1 MSKDISKFY
10 ATKPFN
16 VLSHE
21 LHEFFSQS
29 TFNDNEENVRLSYIL
44 TNMSICCIHELNT
57 CPVGIHART
66 GNYEKSPNVCWC
78 FMWKQRHSFWNDRA
92 YLPAFLISLVIRKG
106 SRWFLSYHPILVNIH
121 ENIIL
126 DCIFEKRNNQYL
138 RINLIWTFHNSYP
151 FKYFNHS
158 YHQL

>member
-1 MSKDISKFY
+1 M
-10 ATKPFN
+10 
-16 VLSHE
+16 LSHE

-29 TFNDNEENVRLSYIL
+29 TFNDNEEKVRLSYIL
-44 TNMSICCIHELNT
+44 TNMSICCIHELNI
-57 CPVGIHART
+57 CPVRIHART
-66 GNYEKSPNVCWC
+66 GNYENSPNVCWC
-78 FMWKQRHSFWNDRA
+78 FMWKQRHSFWKNRA
-92 YLPAFLISLVIRKG
+92 YVPAFLISLVIRKG
-106 SRWFLSYHPILVNIH
+106 SRWFLSYHPILVKIH

-138 RINLIWTFHNSYP
+138 RITFHNSYP